1 MGLSLTVE
9 LFGYNVAILK
19 IQDHVTPSFPYNTL
33 KTSVYLW
40 QYTRLSVTSEKAFVT
55 VTFHAPFL
63 RKLLESIYQP
73 NKINKSGTGIQKTR
87 DGDTVVKPGDK
98 PHEASPQN
106 GRETDEKRLPRLLRR
121 APKEKTLWSG
131 VLWCPQ
137 DVLWRRRNGP
147 RQCWLLII
155 VQLLLQIPR
164 DSVHLVGEKEKFSFC
179 WNKWGQEIAF
189 TDFIGNFQHHR
200 T

>member
-1 MGLSLTVE
+1 MWFMGLSLTVE

-106 GRETDEKRLPRLLRR
+106 GREMDER
-121 APKEKTLWSG
+121 SG
-131 VLWCPQ
+131 FLVFW
-137 DVLWRRRNGP
+137 DVPLKRRR
-147 RQCWLLII
+147 CE
-155 VQLLLQIPR
+155 VASC
-164 DSVHLVGEKEKFSFC
+164 DVHRMYCGEDAMVHA
-179 WNKWGQEIAF
+179 NA
-189 TDFIGNFQHHR
+189 DF
-200 T
+200 